1 MTDEPE
7 KFSDKHQGPS
17 FTVFDEETQAHISKS
32 YKHLKGYFWDGDLPE
47 IDPAAAVAAH
57 TPQSANLTGSR

>member
-47 IDPAAAVAAH
+47 IDPADLASH
-57 TPQSANLTGSR
+57 RNLAKKTTTIA